1 VSGGGGVERE
11 GGGGVALYV
20 FLICGPMWNFP
31 RKISFCMN
39 LLKPWAKRGVCDG
52 EDY

>member
-1 VSGGGGVERE
+1 ME
-11 GGGGVALYV
+11 GGRGVALYV

-39 LLKPWAKRGVCDG
+39 LLKSGQRGGKGGGVVRW
-52 EDY
+52 